1 MRSIMILA
9 AILIVFGTSMAKVAD
24 QMTSEKAQA
33 HSVDKAK
40 AMNAFASVQPKTTG
54 NAGLRSVTV
63 SRDSRGHFQTE
74 GRVDGRRLGFMVD
87 TGASVIALNETSAA
101 LIGVRPRPSEYTA
114 NVSTANGSIKA
125 ARTRLAMVDIGG
137 LVVRDVDALVLP
149 DDALSENLLGLS
161 YLSKLR
167 RYEFAGGKLVAGIL
181 VDYTRTDADFEV
193 SAVGTT
199 ILKAGLTESW
209 SVAGRVGI
217 AMGNALPYVL
227 AGYTQAKAEASY
239 LGTSIGSETL
249 EGWLVGAGAEFRLAD
264 NVSVGAEYR
273 FTKFESLSYGGGMLE
288 LDPERHQVN
297 AFVKVRLDVFGK

>member
-54 NAGLRSVTV
+54 NAGLRSVKV

-167 RYEFAGGKLVAGIL
+167 RYEFAGGKLVM
-181 VDYTRTDADFEV
+181 E
-193 SAVGTT
+193 
-199 ILKAGLTESW
+199 
-209 SVAGRVGI
+209 
-217 AMGNALPYVL
+217 
-227 AGYTQAKAEASY
+227 Q
-239 LGTSIGSETL
+239 
-249 EGWLVGAGAEFRLAD
+249 
-264 NVSVGAEYR
+264 
-273 FTKFESLSYGGGMLE
+273 
-288 LDPERHQVN
+288 
-297 AFVKVRLDVFGK
+297 

>member
-1 MRSIMILA
+1 MILA

-149 DDALSENLLGLS
+149 DEALSENLLGLS

-167 RYEFAGGKLVAGIL
+167 RYEFAGGKLVM
-181 VDYTRTDADFEV
+181 E
-193 SAVGTT
+193 
-199 ILKAGLTESW
+199 
-209 SVAGRVGI
+209 
-217 AMGNALPYVL
+217 
-227 AGYTQAKAEASY
+227 Q
-239 LGTSIGSETL
+239 
-249 EGWLVGAGAEFRLAD
+249 
-264 NVSVGAEYR
+264 
-273 FTKFESLSYGGGMLE
+273 
-288 LDPERHQVN
+288 
-297 AFVKVRLDVFGK
+297 